1 MSRILQL
8 GIFSVFVVL
17 LVNTL
22 RLSWYE
28 KPAVL
33 PPSTVEIGNA
43 IFTTFV
49 FPFEVI
55 SLVLLAALIGAIFIA
70 KKEARS

>member
-1 MSRILQL
+1 VSRAIGL
-8 GIFSVFVVL
+8 GTFIVFAAL
-17 LVNTL
+17 LVKTL
-22 RLSWYE
+22 QPGWYG

-55 SLVLLAALIGAIFIA
+55 SLVLLAALVGAIFIA
-70 KKEARS
+70 KKEAGS

>member
-1 MSRILQL
+1 MSRLIGL
-8 GIFSVFVVL
+8 GTFIVFAAL
-17 LVNTL
+17 LVKTL
-22 RLSWYE
+22 SAGWYG

-33 PPSTVEIGNA
+33 PPTTVEIGNA

-70 KKEARS
+70 KKEASS

>member
-1 MSRILQL
+1 MSRLL
-8 GIFSVFVVL
+8 GLGTFIVFAAL
-17 LVNTL
+17 LVKTL
-22 RLSWYE
+22 KLGWYG

-33 PPSTVEIGNA
+33 PPTTIEIGNA

-55 SLVLLAALIGAIFIA
+55 SLVLLAAMIGAIFIA
-70 KKEARS
+70 KREAGS

>member
-1 MSRILQL
+1 VSRLLQL
-8 GIFSVFVVL
+8 GTFIVFAAL
-17 LVNTL
+17 LVKTL
-22 RLSWYE
+22 KLGWYG

-43 IFTTFV
+43 IFTRFV

-55 SLVLLAALIGAIFIA
+55 SLVLLAAMIGAIFIA
-70 KKEARS
+70 KKEGPS

>member
-1 MSRILQL
+1 MLAL
-8 GIFSVFVVL
+8 GTFIVFAAL
-17 LVNTL
+17 LVKTL
-22 RLSWYE
+22 SPGWYE

-33 PPSTVEIGNA
+33 PPSTVDIGQA